1 MQPVFDHQRRYR
13 WDLDHLMA
21 QRRWILSL
29 QQGAAA
35 AAGVRV
41 VIHHLVN
48 PFNRQQLRAGSWI
61 APLAAPPAAT
71 ALAPLGRLVALRA
84 VMIQGTPEVQ
94 V

>member
-1 MQPVFDHQRRYR
+1 
-13 WDLDHLMA
+13 
-21 QRRWILSL
+21 
-29 QQGAAA
+29 
-35 AAGVRV
+35 V